1 MSALVISAFPG
12 CGKSVFY
19 NKYSIYAGEG
29 SSETLKVLDIDS
41 SLFSLIY
48 NEHGKT
54 NDRNPAFPD
63 NYIHHI
69 KRRLSDNDIIFVS
82 YHKQVREALH
92 KNNIPFI
99 TIYPKDT
106 LDNMKE
112 WKRRFLDRGNNLA
125 FVNYQMEHWTEFI
138 QEMRSSTLTPYKVAL
153 DVNGNF
159 SYITEELINKIKEK
173 IDVHK
178 DN

>member
-1 MSALVISAFPG
+1 M
-12 CGKSVFY
+12 
-19 NKYSIYAGEG
+19 
-29 SSETLKVLDIDS
+29 
-41 SLFSLIY
+41 
-48 NEHGKT
+48 
-54 NDRNPAFPD
+54 
-63 NYIHHI
+63 
-69 KRRLSDNDIIFVS
+69 SDNDIIFVS
-82 YHKQVREALH
+82 SHKQVREALH
-92 KNNIPFI
+92 RNNIPFI

-125 FVNYQMEHWTEFI
+125 FVNFQMEHWSEFI

-153 DVNGNF
+153 DVNSNF

-173 IDVHK
+173 IDAHK